1 MILGMARG
9 EQASKKP
16 PAISAVNMIVGAEE
30 FLAERQR
37 FAIVHAARKKAG
49 NPELPVELHK
59 ATNLSEPQLIELL
72 SPSLF
77 AEDRIVVISGV
88 ADCGK
93 ETVALLKSAIETPA
107 DGVVLILL
115 HSGKGRNKRLVN
127 EWQKLGVRIFPAE
140 PLRPRERRSF
150 VEQEFRSYG
159 VSVGPE
165 VVDRMLDS
173 VGSDLRELA
182 SAVSQLVADTDANV
196 TPDAVQRYYQGQAE
210 VTGFDI
216 ADLVLAGRQGEAVAA
231 ARRAIQLGVPLV
243 LIASALSTAMRDVA
257 RVAGA
262 GRIDPRRDASAFGM
276 APWKLEK
283 TLRVARQ
290 WPPAAVSRGVQLV
303 AQLDAGVKGQLPAPE
318 YAVEDTVR
326 QLAGLIARR

>member
-9 EQASKKP
+9 EQATKKP

-37 FAIVHAARKKAG
+37 FAIVNAARKSAG
-49 NPELPVELHK
+49 NPELPVEQHK

-77 AEDRIVVISGV
+77 AEDRIMVISGV

-93 ETVALLKSAIETPA
+93 ETVALLKSAIDTPA

-140 PLRPRERRSF
+140 PLRPRERRAF

-159 VSVGPE
+159 
-165 VVDRMLDS
+165 
-173 VGSDLRELA
+173 
-182 SAVSQLVADTDANV
+182 
-196 TPDAVQRYYQGQAE
+196 
-210 VTGFDI
+210 
-216 ADLVLAGRQGEAVAA
+216 
-231 ARRAIQLGVPLV
+231 
-243 LIASALSTAMRDVA
+243 
-257 RVAGA
+257 
-262 GRIDPRRDASAFGM
+262 
-276 APWKLEK
+276 
-283 TLRVARQ
+283 
-290 WPPAAVSRGVQLV
+290 
-303 AQLDAGVKGQLPAPE
+303 
-318 YAVEDTVR
+318 
-326 QLAGLIARR
+326 

>member
-1 MILGMARG
+1 M
-9 EQASKKP
+9 
-16 PAISAVNMIVGAEE
+16 
-30 FLAERQR
+30 
-37 FAIVHAARKKAG
+37 
-49 NPELPVELHK
+49 
-59 ATNLSEPQLIELL
+59 
-72 SPSLF
+72 
-77 AEDRIVVISGV
+77 
-88 ADCGK
+88 
-93 ETVALLKSAIETPA
+93 
-107 DGVVLILL
+107 
-115 HSGKGRNKRLVN
+115 
-127 EWQKLGVRIFPAE
+127 
-140 PLRPRERRSF
+140 
-150 VEQEFRSYG
+150 EQEFRSYG

-276 APWKLEK
+276 APGSWRRRCGWPGSGPRRRCPGACSWSRSWMPGEGAA
-283 TLRVARQ
+283 ARPGVCGGGHGAAARGAHR
-290 WPPAAVSRGVQLV
+290 PPL
-303 AQLDAGVKGQLPAPE
+303 APW
-318 YAVEDTVR
+318 A
-326 QLAGLIARR
+326 